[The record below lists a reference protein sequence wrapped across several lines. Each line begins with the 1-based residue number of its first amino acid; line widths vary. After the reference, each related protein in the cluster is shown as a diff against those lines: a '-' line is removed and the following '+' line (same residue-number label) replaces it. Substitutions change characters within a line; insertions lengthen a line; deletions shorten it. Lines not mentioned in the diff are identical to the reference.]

1 LLIKSFKCEETELI
15 FEGKFSK
22 RFPSDIQRRTER
34 KLRMLNAA
42 EKIEDLKIPP
52 SNNLENLLGNRKGQ
66 WSIRVNHKYRICFEW
81 IRNEAINVEMVE
93 YHK

>member
-1 LLIKSFKCEETELI
+1 MIKSFKCKETKLI
-15 FEGKFSK
+15 FEGKYSK
-22 RFPSDIQRRTER
+22 KFPDDIQRRAER
-34 KLRMLNAA
+34 KLRMLDSA

-52 SNNLENLLGNRKGQ
+52 SNNLESLAGDRKGQ

-81 IRNEAINVEMVE
+81 IKNEAVNVEIVQ